1 MIANEII
8 KDFHRYMLDPI
19 LEDGILFSYEE
30 NSTMYIFLH
39 AIDSES
45 AEKIL
50 ERIEHHLYTDGNL
63 DKVNLEAKKCYDIEF
78 ADDPDQSLWDNYVI
92 VMSAA

>member
-30 NSTMYIFLH
+30 NSVMYIFLH
-39 AIDSES
+39 AIEIEP
-45 AEKIL
+45 AQNIL
-50 ERIEHHLYTDGNL
+50 ERIKHHLYTDGNL
-63 DKVNLEAKKCYDIEF
+63 DKVCLEIKKCYDIDF

-92 VMSAA
+92 VMTAA